1 MLVASPS
8 SLQLEFLGHT
18 VKASEAALMIW
29 EVDDDA
35 DGCIN
40 WEECRD
46 MFYRVRDDQSGY
58 EPRKLF
64 NVLEFLMH
72 DKNLNGAVDLDECVT
87 ILYNR
92 FGKAHTDTA
101 MEECHA
107 GEGDE
112 KTVSFST
119 FVNIQTK
126 ATKLSRSSGLKPGA
140 TMVPQVKPSS
150 AIAGDPALAH
160 LL

>member
-1 MLVASPS
+1 MV
-8 SLQLEFLGHT
+8 
-18 VKASEAALMIW
+18 W

-40 WEECRD
+40 WDEFRT
-46 MFYRVRDDQSGY
+46 MFYRVRDDQTGY

-64 NVLEFLMH
+64 NVIEFIMH
-72 DKNLNGAVDLDECVT
+72 DKNFNGAVDLDEAVT

-101 MEECHA
+101 MEETGA
-107 GEGDE
+107 GDSDE

-126 ATKLSRSSGLKPGA
+126 ATKLSRSSGLKAGA
-140 TMVPQVKPSS
+140 TMVPQVKPSTV
-150 AIAGDPALAH
+150 IAGDPALAH
-160 LL
+160 LV